1 MLAFKKTE
9 IMDNLQLEDRLI
21 RIEQLLM
28 ATKEVLTLDEACQY
42 TGISR
47 SYMYKLTSN
56 GKIPH
61 FKPRGKLIYFERE
74 KLNSWLLKKINP

>member
-1 MLAFKKTE
+1 LLAFKKTE